1 VRCVP
6 MPGLRLTPTFVTEPA
21 AAEIEIAQPF
31 F

>member
-6 MPGLRLTPTFVTEPA
+6 MPGLRLTPFVTEPA